1 MTIESEAAV
10 KTAGSE
16 AGGNN
21 IKTGECGKD
30 TAITILS
37 NNIKIGFLVKT
48 TESEVRQ

>member
-1 MTIESEAAV
+1 MKSEAAV
-10 KTAGSE
+10 ETAGSE

-30 TAITILS
+30 NTITILV

-48 TESEVRQ
+48 ESEERQ

>member
-1 MTIESEAAV
+1 MMMKSEAAV
-10 KTAGSE
+10 ETAGSE

-30 TAITILS
+30 NTITILG

-48 TESEVRQ
+48 TESEERQ